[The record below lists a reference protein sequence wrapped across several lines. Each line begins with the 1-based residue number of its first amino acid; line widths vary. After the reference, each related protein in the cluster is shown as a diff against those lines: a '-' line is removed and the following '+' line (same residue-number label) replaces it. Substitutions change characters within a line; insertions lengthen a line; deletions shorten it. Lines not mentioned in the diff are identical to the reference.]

1 MTHLMT
7 IKIKSKRSVIAR
19 NTKKIGEIMTQQS
32 NTEETKVIQRFLQ
45 QWQMGKLAIRCMCAT
60 TSDLFDYF
68 ELWLRSNSWDDVD
81 IKLFVAQLHQ
91 IGSVELTEISYP
103 VIESILKEHEI
114 LVIKDPILLM
124 RTERTANEC
133 REFKR
138 MLCLVTHNEAQ

>member
-1 MTHLMT
+1 
-7 IKIKSKRSVIAR
+7 
-19 NTKKIGEIMTQQS
+19 MTQQS